1 MKKKLL
7 RNASLVALSAV
18 MVCGTAVGLAGC
30 NDSGTTIV
38 ISMFC
43 NDDDAAINKAACE
56 EWAEEYSQKLIQEGT
71 FEEGQAIKIR
81 FSYNADTPTYFNNLN
96 NQMASNS
103 QPDVFYVSP
112 KYVKS
117 WSTSG
122 RIVDLSTYLAEEAE
136 TLTDIWDDSLSFYAY
151 SSNENFTRGEHIEFH
166 ETDGKYYS
174 VDSQVPVGIY
184 GLPKDFSN
192 FGLSFNNVFFS
203 EDRREELTSMYTTDR
218 TDAKSA
224 AYTSDPAKYL
234 DITYGPESG
243 IITDANGDDAPIINI
258 GVPTTYKP
266 YNFYRFSSYQAARE
280 GGDPMAWMVEK
291 YTGGKGYTVTIP
303 GFPGDTLEEAAKYWK
318 AESADFSAATPEDYQ
333 NTEAEYAYENSY
345 VTYTYAEYSALTWAV
360 TYYFNTF
367 DWKDDGYGGV
377 IKADGDRGNVYG
389 NDQYDGTLYFLPWL
403 AGNNATYLN
412 ADSTLVKNSGN
423 ETVTET
429 QVTIDGSSE
438 EVALQWG
445 ANSEAFIE
453 TLGAFYAYGSD
464 WNGNSN
470 NCGDTYDA
478 KDSGWN
484 LFIEGQQL
492 FYGMGTWN
500 GIETN
505 KHDRS
510 LLQVNLMPEPVSEDY
525 ALYSTVK
532 DADYYMA
539 TYTGGELY
547 TAKERRSMDTGAP
560 NAPASYSAEEIFENQ
575 LERQD
580 KWGARM
586 DSVGYGVSAATLGE
600 AEWKTPACVDLV
612 KMLTI
617 DPSMQATL
625 TYSGSQL
632 PNFKSMC
639 IDFMNKEGEYF
650 GQMITPD
657 DGAKFDAAYQVAKD
671 MYAARNDGGTIGEWM
686 AANHPD
692 MKYDPQFESTPMTS
706 VGDIAYGMKVLY
718 ITAYTDKDRDLS
730 LRMQFGLNFVRDS
743 AMYTYDDR
751 WLTALDPRAE
761 PYVMAYRTQTALKG
775 KMGDVIDAMLYSE
788 DVGGELRPVKDLRYG
803 TPKWWA
809 LFRVDLSQTN
819 LEDAIKL
826 EQSLMG

>member
-30 NDSGTTIV
+30 GGSGTTIV

-43 NDDDAAINKAACE
+43 GDDDAAINKAACE
-56 EWAEEYSQKLIQEGT
+56 GWAEEYSQKLIQEGT

-81 FSYNADTPTYFNNLN
+81 FSSNADTPTYFGTLN

-122 RIVDLSTYLAEEAE
+122 RIVDLSAYLAEEAE

-151 SSNENFTRGEHIEFH
+151 SSNENFTRGEHIEFN
-166 ETDGKYYS
+166 ESDGKYYS

-203 EDRREELTSMYTTDR
+203 EERREELTSTYTTDR
-218 TDAKSA
+218 TDAKNA
-224 AYTSDPAKYL
+224 VYGTDKTKYQDLTYTS
-234 DITYGPESG
+234 ESG

-266 YNFYRFSSYQAARE
+266 YNFYRFDSYQKAIT

-303 GFPGDTLEEAAKYWK
+303 GFPGDTLEEAAKYWPGG
-318 AESADFSAATPEDYQ
+318 ENFDAATPEDYQ
-333 NTEAEYAYENSY
+333 NTEAEYDYENSY

-377 IKADGDRGNVYG
+377 IKENGDRGNVYG

-412 ADSTLVKNSGN
+412 ADSTLVKNPGN

-438 EVALQWG
+438 EVTLQWG

-470 NCGDTYDA
+470 NCGDTYSD
-478 KDSGWN
+478 KSSGWD
-484 LFIEGQQL
+484 LFCDGQQL

-505 KHDRS
+505 KTDRAF
-510 LLQVNLMPEPVSEDY
+510 LEVNLMPEPISEDY

-547 TAKERRSMDTGAP
+547 TADERKSMDTGAP
-560 NAPASYSAEEIFENQ
+560 NAPASYTAEEIFANQ

-612 KMLTI
+612 KYLTI
-617 DPSMQATL
+617 GKEMQTTL

-639 IDFMNKEGEYF
+639 VEFMNKTGAF
-650 GQMITPD
+650 ADMITPD
-657 DGAKFDAAYQVAKD
+657 DGAEFDAAYQVAKD
-671 MYAARNDGGTIGEWM
+671 MYNARNNGGTVGEWM

-692 MKYDPQFESTPMTS
+692 MTYDPQFESTPMTS
-706 VGDIAYGMKVLY
+706 VDSIAYGMKVLY
-718 ITAYTDKDRDLS
+718 ITAYTDEDRDLS

-743 AMYTYDDR
+743 AMYTYDDV
-751 WLTALDPRAE
+751 WLTTLDPRGN
-761 PYVMAYRTQTALKG
+761 PWVMAYRTQTALAN
-775 KMGDVIDAMLYSE
+775 KMGDMIDNMIYSE
-788 DVGGELRPVKDLRYG
+788 MLESDPENRPYQDQKYA

-809 LFRVDLSQTN
+809 LYRVDQSQTELDN
-819 LEDAIKL
+819 AIRT
-826 EQSLMG
+826 EQALMG